1 MLTAQAPDIDP
12 APATRFRYLRG
23 HRAGPQHAVSQD
35 FRILTFSQRKPE
47 DGITVLAFVQR
58 LDNGGYLLVEAAEPG
73 AVHSLCSKFIPWND
87 ATVVPVTDVAESVE
101 RAAESV
107 AWGRAAS
114 GG

>member
-1 MLTAQAPDIDP
+1 MKYMIEYRLRATGLTYDQNFTSAEALVK
-12 APATRFRYLRG
+12 A
-23 HRAGPQHAVSQD
+23 
-35 FRILTFSQRKPE
+35 FSQWKPE

-58 LDNGGYLLVEAAEPG
+58 LDNGGYLLVEAADPG

-87 ATVVPVTDVAESVE
+87 ATVVPVTDVAEAVE

-107 AWGRAAS
+107 AWGRAAL